1 MKNMLDTGVWWNFIK
16 MKIQDTV
23 IFAVSV
29 SSVRIVHLH
38 RGSYYTEFGA
48 AIESIAGVLLCLIGE
63 R

>member
-23 IFAVSV
+23 VFAVSV

-38 RGSYYTEFGA
+38 SGSYYSEFGA
-48 AIESIAGVLLCLIGE
+48 AIESIASVLLSLIG
-63 R
+63 